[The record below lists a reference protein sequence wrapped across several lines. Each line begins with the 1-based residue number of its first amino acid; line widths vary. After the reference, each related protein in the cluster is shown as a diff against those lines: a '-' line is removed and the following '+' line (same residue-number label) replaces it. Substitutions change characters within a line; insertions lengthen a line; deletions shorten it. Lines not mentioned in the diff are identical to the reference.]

1 MNNILTKVSAI
12 AATSAALS
20 VAVAFSANNPAQAI
34 TFNYSFQTNTGYSGT
49 GQFSYDELT
58 APPIISESGP
68 GPTDALKFLSLSVF
82 NPAGNLLDS
91 GNSVVNGI
99 STDDF
104 LLFEFNTLTQT
115 LISLDNNT
123 AASGNNPY
131 YFISNAVDP
140 NYIFVGAG
148 NTDFNLFA
156 FSPSPSPG
164 GATFLGSTTS
174 IKVATVPEPTSAL
187 SLLALGAI
195 GVGSA
200 LKKKKGE

>member
-12 AATSAALS
+12 AVTSAALS

-68 GPTDALKFLSLSVF
+68 GQTNFLKFLSLSVF
-82 NPAGNLLDS
+82 DPAGNLLDS

-104 LLFEFNTLTQT
+104 LLFKFNTLTQT
-115 LISLDNNT
+115 LNVLDNNT

-131 YFISNAVDP
+131 YFISNAVAPDGTP
-140 NYIFVGAG
+140 VMPGS
-148 NTDFNLFA
+148 TTFNLFA
-156 FSPSPSPG
+156 FSPGS
-164 GATFLGSTTS
+164 TKFLGSTPS

-200 LKKKKGE
+200 LKKKKSE